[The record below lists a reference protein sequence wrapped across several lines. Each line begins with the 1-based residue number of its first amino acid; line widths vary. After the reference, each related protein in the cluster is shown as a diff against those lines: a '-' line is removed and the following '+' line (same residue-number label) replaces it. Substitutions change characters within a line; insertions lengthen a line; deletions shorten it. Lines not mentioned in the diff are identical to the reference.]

1 MRRPVFLS
9 ALALAA
15 AMAGAPVLV
24 AGAQAQSATAA
35 PPAPDAVL
43 ATVDGKPIHMS
54 DVQAAGADL
63 PANLQQ
69 LPPDQLFPLL
79 VNQLIDRQALL
90 VAANNEHLSRD
101 PKVKAAMEDAA
112 DEKLE
117 NAYVQQKVGP
127 AVTDAAVQAQFQKSY
142 ANKPGPE
149 QVDARHIL
157 VKTQAQAQAIIDQLN
172 KGADFA
178 TLATKDSIDPGAKNG
193 GELGWFSEDEM
204 VPAFA
209 HAAFALTPG
218 QYTKTP
224 VQTQFGWH
232 VILSEGKR
240 QAPAPSFD
248 SVKDQIRQQLAD
260 DAIKATLADVR
271 SKVKIKL
278 FNPDGTPADTSAPA
292 PSADSGDDSSQ
303 PNVNLAPPPAPG
315 Q

>member
-1 MRRPVFLS
+1 MRRPAFIS
-9 ALALAA
+9 AIAFAAALAA
-15 AMAGAPVLV
+15 APVFAPI
-24 AGAQAQSATAA
+24 AHAQTAA
-35 PPAPDAVL
+35 SAASAAPADPIL
-43 ATVDGKPIHMS
+43 ATVDGKPIRMS
-54 DVQAAGADL
+54 DVQAAGNEL

-90 VAANNEHLSRD
+90 VAAQAEHLQKD
-101 PKVKAAMEDAA
+101 PKVKQAMIDAA
-112 DEKLE
+112 NEKLE

-127 AVTDAAVQAQFQKSY
+127 QVTDAAVQAEYNKDY

-157 VKTQAQAQAIIDQLN
+157 VKTQAEAQAIIDQLN

-193 GELGWFSEDEM
+193 GELGWFSQDEM

-209 HAAFALTPG
+209 NAAFALQPG

-240 QAPAPSFD
+240 TAPPQSFD
-248 SVKDQIRQQLAD
+248 AVKDQIRQKLAD

-271 SKVKIKL
+271 AKVKIKL
-278 FNPDGTPADTSAPA
+278 FNPDGTPAPDGSEPGAAQPQ
-292 PSADSGDDSSQ
+292 PDNSQ
-303 PNVNLAPPPAPG
+303 PSVNLSPSG

>member
-1 MRRPVFLS
+1 
-9 ALALAA
+9 
-15 AMAGAPVLV
+15 
-24 AGAQAQSATAA
+24 
-35 PPAPDAVL
+35 VL

-69 LPPDQLFPLL
+69 LPADQLFPLL

-90 VAANNEHLSRD
+90 VAATAEHLARD
-101 PKVKAAMEDAA
+101 PKVKSAMEDAA
-112 DEKLE
+112 NEKLE

-127 AVTDAAVQAQFQKSY
+127 QVTDAAVQAEFKKDY

-157 VKTQAQAQAIIDQLN
+157 VKTQAEAQAIIDQLN

-193 GELGWFSEDEM
+193 GELGWFSQDQM

-209 HAAFALTPG
+209 QAAFALTPG

-232 VILSEGKR
+232 VILCEGKR
-240 QAPAPSFD
+240 TAPAPSFD
-248 SVKDQIRQQLAD
+248 SVKDQVRQKLAD

-271 SKVKIKL
+271 AKVKIKL

-292 PSADSGDDSSQ
+292 PASADSSQ
-303 PNVNLAPPPAPG
+303 PNVNLAPPPASG

>member
-9 ALALAA
+9 TLALAA
-15 AMAGAPVLV
+15 AIAAAPAL
-24 AGAQAQSATAA
+24 AQAQSAAA
-35 PPAPDAVL
+35 PAVAPAAPAADTVL
-43 ATVDGKPIHMS
+43 ATVDGKPIRMS

-69 LPPDQLFPLL
+69 LPADQLFPLL

-90 VAANNEHLSRD
+90 VAATSEHLSRD
-101 PKVKAAMEDAA
+101 PKVRAAMEDAA
-112 DEKLE
+112 NEKLE
-117 NAYVQQKVGP
+117 NAYVQEKVGP
-127 AVTDAAVQAQFQKSY
+127 AVSDAAVQAAFQKQY
-142 ANKPGPE
+142 AGKPGPA

-193 GELGWFSEDEM
+193 GELGWFSQDEM

-209 HAAFALTPG
+209 QAAFALAPG

-232 VILSEGKR
+232 VILCEGKR
-240 QAPAPSFD
+240 QAPSPSFD
-248 SVKDQIRQQLAD
+248 SVKDQLRQQLAD
-260 DAIKATLADVR
+260 TAIKATLAEVR
-271 SKVKIKL
+271 AKVKIKL
-278 FNPDGTPADTSAPA
+278 FNPDGTPADTSATAAPA
-292 PSADSGDDSSQ
+292 AGDSSQ
-303 PNVNLAPPPAPG
+303 PNVNLAPPPSG
-315 Q
+315 N